1 MTDSESHPER
11 VNAKSEEL
19 APESL
24 SYPTNHVVSIV
35 DTPEQL
41 RSAVDALT
49 SSGFLDSEVNVTA
62 GEGIADALS
71 ATTGRTGWAD
81 IAMRFTSRVGLP
93 NDEMLMKRQYEDALR
108 DGHYIL
114 LVFAATDDRKDSA
127 ARIIAEHGGHYVNYL
142 GRFSIQA
149 MVP

>member
-1 MTDSESHPER
+1 MADSESHPDR

-19 APESL
+19 ARESF
-24 SYPTNHVVSIV
+24 SYPTNHLVSVV
-35 DTPEQL
+35 DTLEQL

-49 SSGFLDSEVNVTA
+49 SSGFLDSEVNVSA
-62 GEGIADALS
+62 GEGVADALS

-81 IAMRFTSRVGLP
+81 IAMRLTERVGLP
-93 NDEMLMKRQYEDALR
+93 NDEMLMKRQYEEALR
-108 DGHYIL
+108 DGHYVL
-114 LVFAATDDRKDSA
+114 SVLALTDDRKDRA
-127 ARIIAEHGGHYVNYL
+127 ARIIADHGGHYINFL

>member
-1 MTDSESHPER
+1 MSESESHTDPL
-11 VNAKSEEL
+11 NAKRAEPAHE
-19 APESL
+19 PPT
-24 SYPTNHVVSIV
+24 YPTNHVVAIV

-41 RSAVDALT
+41 RSAVTALT
-49 SSGFLDSEVNVTA
+49 SGGFLESEVNVSA
-62 GEGIADALS
+62 GEGFADALG

-81 IAMRFTSRVGLP
+81 LAMRFTDRVGLP